1 MDNLLISICI
11 TSYNRPNEL
20 KRCLESID
28 INDTESIEII
38 ISEDVSPK
46 REEIRTIIDNFKSN
60 SRYHIVDNYNE
71 TNLGYDRNLKKLI
84 SLAKGKYILFS
95 SDDDSFNKG
104 CLGKMA
110 DMLKQSN
117 DYGLVYT
124 AYSSNDNQSL
134 NRKYD
139 SDFQISKTA
148 DSVSKYLYDGILFS
162 GLIFRRENVKDFDA
176 ERFVNMNYFQI
187 YMVMKMIYH
196 YGAFY
201 KNVELINC
209 IGDGE
214 NGYGTTEL
222 SQKDVLLADRNSVFS
237 NLQFNKGLIKVIKT
251 FDEEEK
257 TSIINSFENEFSLR
271 SYRGLARARSVDRK
285 TLSKYWTFMHDM
297 GIAIKFPAN
306 VYYLSLL
313 IFNTGI
319 CDKLFS
325 IPRYVVFKIRRQK

>member
-28 INDTESIEII
+28 INDTEILEII

-46 REEIRTIIDNFKSN
+46 REEIRTVIDNFKSN
-60 SRYHIVDNYNE
+60 SRYRVVDNYNNS
-71 TNLGYDRNLKKLI
+71 NLGYDRNLKKLI
-84 SLAKGKYILFS
+84 SLAKGKYILFC
-95 SDDDSFNKG
+95 SDDDSFNKD
-104 CLGKMA
+104 CLYMIA
-110 DMLKQSN
+110 DTLKQPN

-124 AYSSNDNQSL
+124 AYSSNDNKAL

-139 SDFQISKTA
+139 SDFQINKSE

-162 GLIFRRENVKDFDA
+162 GLIFRREYVKDFDA
-176 ERFVNMNYFQI
+176 EQFVNMNYFQI

-201 KNVELINC
+201 KNIELINC

-222 SQKDVLLADRNSVFS
+222 SQKDVLLSDRNSVFS

-251 FDEEEK
+251 FDVEEK
-257 TSIINSFENEFSLR
+257 TSIVTSFEREFSLR
-271 SYRGLARARSVDRK
+271 SYRGLARARSFNRK
-285 TLSKYWTFMHDM
+285 TLSKYWAFMHDM
-297 GIAIKFPAN
+297 GIEVRFPAN
-306 VYYLSLL
+306 MYYIFLKV
-313 IFNTGI
+313 FNTRI
-319 CDKLFS
+319 CDRLFS
-325 IPRYVVFKIRRQK
+325 IPRDVLFKIRRKI